1 MSARANWL
9 FALVIIIAL
18 GLLSRIFPL
27 GYPLWDKYLGDAL
40 YAATVYALLRLLT
53 EANAA
58 SVLTTSSAI
67 MVTIEAFQLTGMT
80 ALMLERPQP
89 AVRIFARLLG
99 TQFSF
104 FDLLAYAVGLYLI
117 FEWDRA
123 SRKSI

>member
-1 MSARANWL
+1 
-9 FALVIIIAL
+9 
-18 GLLSRIFPL
+18 
-27 GYPLWDKYLGDAL
+27 
-40 YAATVYALLRLLT
+40 
-53 EANAA
+53 
-58 SVLTTSSAI
+58 